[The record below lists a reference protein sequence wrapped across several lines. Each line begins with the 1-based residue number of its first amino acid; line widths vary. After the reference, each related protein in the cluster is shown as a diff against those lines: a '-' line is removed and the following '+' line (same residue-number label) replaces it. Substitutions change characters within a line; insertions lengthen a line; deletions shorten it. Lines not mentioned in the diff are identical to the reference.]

1 MSAPEP
7 PGELFEFGSDF
18 YNEHQRRINEMIG
31 KLTVPARRDPLVR
44 EVHAAL
50 IELSNWFDEEFEEKE
65 DDDAPPED

>member
-31 KLTVPARRDPLVR
+31 KLTVPSRRDPLVR
-44 EVHAAL
+44 EVHRT
-50 IELSNWFDEEFEEKE
+50 
-65 DDDAPPED
+65 